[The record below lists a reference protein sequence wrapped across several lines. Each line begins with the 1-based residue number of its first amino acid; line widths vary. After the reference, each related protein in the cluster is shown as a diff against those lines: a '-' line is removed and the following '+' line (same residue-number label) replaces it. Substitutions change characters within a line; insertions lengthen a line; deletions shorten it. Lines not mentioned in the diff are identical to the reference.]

1 MIQNTLGFLSI
12 LLAEDNAINTLF
24 VATVVNQWGC
34 NLMVATNGNEAVD
47 LVSKHHFDLILM
59 DIQMPEKDGIEA
71 AIEIRA
77 MADITK
83 QNIDNRK
90 YKTIQ
95 RYLKK
100 KSPHFCEQASAFW
113 FVFLLQ
119 KIILLFHFYILKLV
133 FFADVVISTI

>member
-1 MIQNTLGFLSI
+1 MIENTLGILSI

-24 VATVVNQWGC
+24 VATIVNQWGC

-71 AIEIRA
+71 AIDIRA

-83 QNIDNRK
+83 RNIPIIALTANGLMGFEKHYFDAGINDYLTK
-90 YKTIQ
+90 PFSEKALYEMIEKV
-95 RYLKK
+95 LKK
-100 KSPHFCEQASAFW
+100 G
-113 FVFLLQ
+113 
-119 KIILLFHFYILKLV
+119 
-133 FFADVVISTI
+133 